1 MQRLRALVPAT
12 RLRLAV
18 RNQTGRVF
26 SAQPS
31 YSLYDDSEKE
41 VILIL
46 IDIDVLLI
54 LVVLVRGI

>member
-18 RNQTGRVF
+18 RNQKGRVF

-54 LVVLVRGI
+54 LFILVRGI